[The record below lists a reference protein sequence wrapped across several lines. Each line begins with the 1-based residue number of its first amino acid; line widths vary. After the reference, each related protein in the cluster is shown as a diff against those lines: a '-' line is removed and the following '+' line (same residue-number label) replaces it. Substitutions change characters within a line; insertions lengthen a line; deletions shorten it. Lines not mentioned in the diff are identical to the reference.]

1 MTDSTLSTHV
11 LDVTTGAP
19 AVGATVELYQDGAM
33 VGASTT
39 DADGRIASLGAEL
52 APGRYRL
59 VFETGTYFA
68 ARPSFLV
75 RVSLDIDLPSGHSHV
90 PLLVSPF
97 SCVSYRGR

>member
-1 MTDSTLSTHV
+1 MPTSTLSTHV

-19 AVGATVELYQDGAM
+19 AAGATVELYRDGAM

-39 DADGRIASLGAEL
+39 DADGRIAALGAEL

-59 VFETGTYFA
+59 VFETGSYFSA
-68 ARPSFLV
+68 QRSFLV

>member
-1 MTDSTLSTHV
+1 MTGSTLSTHV

-19 AVGATVELYQDGAM
+19 AAGATVELYRDDQL
-33 VGASTT
+33 VGT
-39 DADGRIASLGAEL
+39 DATDEDGRIAKLGAEL

-59 VFETGTYFA
+59 VFDTASYFTDRA
-68 ARPSFLV
+68 PFLV
-75 RVSLDIDLPSGHSHV
+75 RVTLDVDLPVGHSHV

>member
-1 MTDSTLSTHV
+1 MTGSTLSTHV

-19 AVGATVELYQDGAM
+19 AAGATVELYREDEL
-33 VGASTT
+33 VGASAT
-39 DADGRIASLGAEL
+39 DGDGRIVRLGPEL

-59 VFETGTYFA
+59 VFDTASYFA
-68 ARPSFLV
+68 DRAPFLL
-75 RVSLDIDLPSGHSHV
+75 RVALDVDLPAGHSHV